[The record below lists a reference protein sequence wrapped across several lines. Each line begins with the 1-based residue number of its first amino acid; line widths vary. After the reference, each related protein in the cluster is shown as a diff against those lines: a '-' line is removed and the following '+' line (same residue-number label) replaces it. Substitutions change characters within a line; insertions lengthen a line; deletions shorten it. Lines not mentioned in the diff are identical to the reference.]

1 MYRKKI
7 GLFLFAILISL
18 SGLINVKA
26 EKNTTYKPLDL
37 VVIVDA
43 SGSMK
48 KADENKIVLQSVS
61 SLISMMPTDSQ
72 LGIVAFKE
80 NATTISELTPLNNY
94 NNADNLKQMVKK
106 IEYDG
111 KYTAIGNAL
120 ARAKEVICGKNTRK
134 DAQKAIV
141 LFTDGTDDLVDYIEQ
156 EKNNENLN
164 DTIVWGSQNDCPIYT
179 IGFNYKNSM
188 SEGKEGIKKLEK
200 ISGTTKALS
209 PKIANNNISEIEDFF
224 IDVLANMCGI
234 QHSIGKTIDVNS
246 AVNEVDIRI
255 KANSKEEM
263 SNGIIHLIDPENK
276 EVSLKNGKSLQ
287 YNKEETSAFIK
298 LIKPDKG
305 EWKVEVENF
314 NGEVIVSYIQH
325 YMIDLDLD
333 LPKKGYK
340 GKDIEIKAQLID
352 QNGKNVKN
360 DVYES
365 LSTAKAIV
373 TERMYPDD
381 KSEID
386 LHLDNGYLKGT
397 YTIKE
402 ENVIEIEV
410 VVASNSIN
418 KKVNGEIYSEIKPL
432 ELKKDKELEKV
443 TVKEGDTTTIGNII
457 KDYIEDNGQEYV
469 TAKVEVED
477 SKIAEVNLDNKREK
491 LTIKGI
497 KYGSTLGT
505 IIYTDAQNNKLEI
518 PFSIK
523 VRNIFK
529 ELIPYAG
536 IIAFI
541 LFIVIL
547 VLFSLEKSRKIKG
560 VIKMKS
566 MTINSNGMQTVIN
579 SSVELPATVIFR
591 NTKTLKR
598 CIRYYIKQVK
608 TNEDTVSKDVELLER
623 LFKNNSDL
631 EKLFSLIKVR
641 GTYFGKKGFTLK
653 VKKGNNIRIGNSG
666 KYGNAFKRKFESKD
680 TFTIWVKNK
689 SNDEVKVEF
698 IYNKNKRI

>member
-1 MYRKKI
+1 MNKKI
-7 GLFLFAILISL
+7 GLFLFAVLISL

-120 ARAKEVICGKNTRK
+120 AKAKEVICGKKTRK

-164 DTIVWGSQNDCPIYT
+164 DTIVWGFQNDCPIYT

-188 SEGKEGIKKLEK
+188 NAGKEGIKKLEK
-200 ISGTTKALS
+200 ISSTTKALS

-234 QHSIGKTIDVNS
+234 QHSIGKIIDVNS

-263 SNGIIHLIDPENK
+263 SNGIIHLIDPDNN
-276 EVSLKNGKSLQ
+276 EVSLKNGKFLQ
-287 YNKEETSAFIK
+287 YSKEETSAFIK
-298 LIKPDKG
+298 LIKPSKG
-305 EWKVEVENF
+305 KWKVEVENF

-325 YMIDLDLD
+325 YMIDLNLE

-360 DVYES
+360 DVYET

-373 TERMYPDD
+373 TERMHPDD
-381 KSEID
+381 KREID
-386 LHLDNGYLKGT
+386 LHLDDGYLKGT

-418 KKVNGEIYSEIKPL
+418 KKANGEIYSEIKPL
-432 ELKKDKELEKV
+432 ELKKNKEIEKV
-443 TVKEGDTTTIGNII
+443 TIKEGDTTTIGNII

-497 KYGSTLGT
+497 KHGSMIGT
-505 IIYTDAQNNKLEI
+505 IIYTDAQNNKVEI

-523 VRNIFK
+523 VENMFIK
-529 ELIPYAG
+529 LMKYIVPLG
-536 IIAFI
+536 FI
-541 LFIVIL
+541 LFFATL
-547 VLFSLEKSRKIKG
+547 TLFSLEKSRKVKG
-560 VIKMKS
+560 VIKMGP
-566 MTINSNGMQTVIN
+566 MIINSNGKQTVIA
-579 SSVELPATVIFR
+579 STVEVPAKVLFR
-591 NTKTLKR
+591 HVKTFKK
-598 CIRYYIKQVK
+598 CIRYYIKQIK
-608 TNEDTVSKDVELLER
+608 TNEDIVHGDIELLEK

-631 EKLFSLIKVR
+631 ENLFNLIKVR

-653 VKKGNNIRIGNSG
+653 VRKGNNIKIGNS
-666 KYGNAFKRKFESKD
+666 KYGNAFKRKYESRGN
-680 TFTIWVKNK
+680 FSVWVKNK
-689 SNDEVKVEF
+689 SNDEVKLDF
-698 IYNKNKRI
+698 IYDKNKRT

>member
-1 MYRKKI
+1 MYMKKI
-7 GLFLFAILISL
+7 GLFLFVILISL
-18 SGLINVKA
+18 SLLTNVKA

-72 LGIVAFKE
+72 LGVVAFKE

-120 ARAKEVICGKNTRK
+120 AKAKEVICGKNTRN

-164 DTIVWGSQNDCPIYT
+164 ETIVWGSQNDCPIYT

-188 SEGKEGIKKLEK
+188 NEGKEGIKKLEK

-234 QHSIGKTIDVNS
+234 QHSIGKIIDVNS
-246 AVNEVDIRI
+246 AVNEVDIRV

-263 SNGIIHLIDPENK
+263 SNGIIHLIDPENN
-276 EVSLKNGKSLQ
+276 EVSLKNRKFLQ

-298 LIKPDKG
+298 LIKPDRGK
-305 EWKVEVENF
+305 WKVEVENF

-325 YMIDLDLD
+325 YMIDLDLN

-373 TERMYPDD
+373 TERMYPDE

-386 LHLDNGYLKGT
+386 LQLDNGYLKGI

-410 VVASNSIN
+410 VVASDSIN
-418 KKVNGEIYSEIKPL
+418 KKANGEIYSKIKPL
-432 ELKKDKELEKV
+432 ELKKNKKLEKV
-443 TVKEGDTTTIGNII
+443 TVKEGDTATIGNII
-457 KDYIEDNGQEYV
+457 KDYIEDNRQEYV

-505 IIYTDAQNNKLEI
+505 IIYTDAQNNKVEI
-518 PFSIK
+518 TFSIK

-536 IIAFI
+536 LLAGI
-541 LFIVIL
+541 LFFMIL

-560 VIKMKS
+560 VIKMGP
-566 MTINSNGMQTVIN
+566 MIINGTEIESTVKI
-579 SSVELPATVIFR
+579 PAKVVFR
-591 NTKTLKR
+591 RTKTLKV
-598 CIRYYIKQVK
+598 CIRHYIDRVK
-608 TNEDTVSKDVELLER
+608 IDGDITSNDIELLER
-623 LFKNNSDL
+623 LFKNNSEL
-631 EKLFSLIKVR
+631 EKLFNLIKVR

-653 VKKGNNIRIGNSG
+653 VKKGNNIRIGNG
-666 KYGNAFKRKFESKD
+666 KYGNAFKRKYESSGN
-680 TFTIWVKNK
+680 FTIWVKNR
-689 SNDEVKVEF
+689 SDDEVKINF
-698 IYNKNKRI
+698 SYDKNKRV